1 VDHSYTNLQI
11 KSSDPDAV
19 RRAIELCNIGSA
31 KMLAR
36 KDVEWI
42 GVYPFMTEDDF
53 SYLKETTEKM
63 SAQLELPVFGFMVP
77 RGEVFRFV
85 LFDTGKMLDE
95 YDSSPAIDPTARG
108 GTTAILLRHCL
119 NGTSADQLEELLR
132 KPDTADSQAGF
143 GDRTASGMARLLGIP
158 RAQMCTGYNYLKWA
172 QAGR

>member
-1 VDHSYTNLQI
+1 MDHSYTNLQI

-36 KDVEWI
+36 KEVDWI

-53 SYLKETTEKM
+53 AYLKETALKM

-85 LFDTGKMLDE
+85 LCDKGRMLDE
-95 YDSSPAIDPTARG
+95 YDSTPGADPSARG

-119 NGTSADQLEELLR
+119 KGTSTEQLEELLH
-132 KPDTADSQAGF
+132 KPDTADCQAGF
-143 GDRTASGMARLLGIP
+143 GDRTASAMAKVLGIP
-158 RAQMCTGYNYLKWA
+158 RAQMCTGYNHLKWA